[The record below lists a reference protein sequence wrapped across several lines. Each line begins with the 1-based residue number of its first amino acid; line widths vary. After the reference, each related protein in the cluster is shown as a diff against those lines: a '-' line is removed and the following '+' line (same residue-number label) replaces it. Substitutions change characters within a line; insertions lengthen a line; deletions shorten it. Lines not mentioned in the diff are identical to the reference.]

1 MTTLNEVKEFLG
13 QKHIAIAGISRKP
26 QKFGNAIFKELS
38 KKNYHLYPIHR
49 EMVNY
54 EGMKCYP
61 DVNAL
66 PPEVSALI
74 ICTQPAQTTGLVKAA
89 IARNIRQ
96 IWLQQGAQNEESI
109 RLAAENNLNLIQKEC
124 VLMFAE
130 PSVFIHRF
138 HRGINKFFGKFPK

>member
-74 ICTQPAQTTGLVKAA
+74 ICTQPAQTTGLVKQPSPG
-89 IARNIRQ
+89 ISGRYGFSR
-96 IWLQQGAQNEESI
+96 
-109 RLAAENNLNLIQKEC
+109 
-124 VLMFAE
+124 VLKMKKVSAWQ
-130 PSVFIHRF
+130 
-138 HRGINKFFGKFPK
+138 PKIT